1 MATEVQEKPRAKAQ
15 DRVIVIDDDEIMLLS
30 CSEILTRAGFEVETF
45 AGGEEGIG
53 RIEEAPAALLFVD
66 LKMPRIDGMEVIRR
80 VRQIDPS
87 MVIVVITGYAT
98 IATAVE
104 AMKAGAYDFLPK
116 PFTLDEFSVILNRGV
131 ERWRLARESE
141 RLRLE
146 KEDAQRKF
154 VTFVSHQLK
163 TPVVAVKQY
172 LDVLLYTSRDELTER
187 AQEWL
192 RRSQLRLGEM
202 LAIIQDWLDL
212 SKLEHGQL
220 VRGDASADLRDVVQG
235 VVQGQ
240 AVAAE
245 KAGVAVEVVGPPQL
259 PAVCGDSGSLS
270 MLVANLVGNAVKYNR
285 VGGKVAIRMSAV
297 DDAVVVEVEDT
308 GIGIPT
314 ASLDQLFQEFYRVKA
329 ASTAGIP
336 GTGLGLAICKKI
348 VSELGGD
355 ITVRSREGVGTTF
368 TLRLPV
374 HAAADPSEVRRRAVE
389 PSEER

>member
-1 MATEVQEKPRAKAQ
+1 MAAGVQEKPPVKTQ

-30 CSEILTRAGFEVETF
+30 CSEILARAGFEVETF
-45 AGGEEGIG
+45 VSGEEGI
-53 RIEEAPAALLFVD
+53 RKIQEAPAALLFVD

-116 PFTLDEFSVILNRGV
+116 PFTIDEFSVILNRGF
-131 ERWRLARESE
+131 ERWRLFRESE

-146 KEDAQRKF
+146 KEDAQRRF

-172 LDVLLYTSRDELTER
+172 LDVMLYTSRDELPER

-192 RRSQLRLGEM
+192 QRSQLRLGEM

-212 SKLEHGQL
+212 SKIEHGQL
-220 VRGDASADLRDVVQG
+220 VKGDASADLREVAQG
-235 VVQGQ
+235 AVQGQ

-245 KAGVAVEVVGPPQL
+245 KAGVAVEIEGPPEL
-259 PAVCGDSGSLS
+259 PAVRGDSCSLN
-270 MLVANLVGNAVKYNR
+270 MLLANLVGNAVKYNR
-285 VGGKVAIRMSAV
+285 PGGKVTLRLSAR
-297 DDAVVVEVEDT
+297 DDAVVAEIEDT
-308 GIGIPT
+308 GIGIPA
-314 ASLDQLFQEFYRVKA
+314 ASLGQLFQEFHRVK
-329 ASTAGIP
+329 SPLTANVP

-348 VSELGGD
+348 VSELGGT
-355 ITVRSREGVGTTF
+355 ISVSSREGVGTTF

-374 HAAADPSEVRRRAVE
+374 HAVTDSSQPCRQASEPE
-389 PSEER
+389 